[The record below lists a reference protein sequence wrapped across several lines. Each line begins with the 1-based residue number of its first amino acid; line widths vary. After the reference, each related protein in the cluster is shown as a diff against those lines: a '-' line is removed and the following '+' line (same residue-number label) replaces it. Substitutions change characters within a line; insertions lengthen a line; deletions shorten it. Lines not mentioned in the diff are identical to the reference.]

1 MLKHSRRRVRP
12 MEKKVFGMN
21 ASSKIA
27 LVTGAA
33 SGIGLAIAQRLAA
46 DGALV
51 ILLDRAASVS
61 DAAAAIADA
70 GGRANGYLLD
80 VSDPDGVQQTVQKI
94 VQNHGLP
101 TILVNNA
108 GLHPPPRLDSYR
120 IEDTSL
126 DDWRL
131 TLDVNLT
138 GAFLMCRAVMPQM
151 RVAGWGR
158 VINIA
163 SRAGRT
169 AVAGSIPYAASKAGM
184 LGLTRAVALQCA
196 SAGITVNAIAPGRVA
211 TPMTDSASEQL
222 AAAALKRIPVGRA
235 GTSQEIAAVVAFLAS
250 EDAGFITGAV
260 VDANGG
266 AFMG

>member
-1 MLKHSRRRVRP
+1 MTTAP
-12 MEKKVFGMN
+12 
-21 ASSKIA
+21 KIA

-33 SGIGLAIAQRLAA
+33 SGIGLAIAQRLAT

-61 DAAAAIADA
+61 DAAAEITY
-70 GGRANGYLLD
+70 GNQRAKGYVLD
-80 VSDPDGVQQTVQKI
+80 VSDADGVQQVVRKI
-94 VQNHGLP
+94 VRDHGLP

-108 GLHPPPRLDSYR
+108 GLHPPARLDSYR
-120 IEDTSL
+120 LEDTSL

-138 GAFLMCRAVMPQM
+138 GAFLMCRTVMPHM
-151 RVAGWGR
+151 RNAGWGR

-169 AVAGSIPYAASKAGM
+169 AVSGSVPYAASKAG
-184 LGLTRAVALQCA
+184 LIGLTRALALQCA
-196 SAGITVNAIAPGRVA
+196 AAGITANAIAPGRVT
-211 TPMTDSASEQL
+211 TPMTDGASDQL
-222 AAAALKRIPVGRA
+222 AAAALRRIPVGRA
-235 GTSQEIAAVVAFLAS
+235 GTTQEIAAVASFLAS
-250 EDAGFITGAV
+250 EDAAFITGAV
-260 VDANGG
+260 IDANGG